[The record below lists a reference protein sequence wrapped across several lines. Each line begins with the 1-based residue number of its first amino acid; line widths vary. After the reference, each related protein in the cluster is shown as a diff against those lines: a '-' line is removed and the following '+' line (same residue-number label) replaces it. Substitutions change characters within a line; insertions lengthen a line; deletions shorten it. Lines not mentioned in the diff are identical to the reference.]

1 MKSQLIFQLILI
13 GTFLSP
19 GQTCSTE
26 KKGEVR
32 SSSDDPEPYTG
43 GPVTSSI
50 GTNGPEHDTGEP
62 DTTAIATNGPEP
74 NTGEP
79 DTTGIATNGF
89 GDSGLSTAAPDN
101 PGSGNG
107 TLETNTKGFSPDEID
122 STLNP
127 TLGITPKRPNDE
139 FSGNN

>member
-19 GQTCSTE
+19 GQTCSRE

-32 SSSDDPEPYTG
+32 SSFDDPEPHTG

-50 GTNGPEHDTGEP
+50 GTNSPEHDTGEP
-62 DTTAIATNGPEP
+62 D
-74 NTGEP
+74 
-79 DTTGIATNGF
+79 D
-89 GDSGLSTAAPDN
+89 
-101 PGSGNG
+101 PGSGDG
-107 TLETNTKGFSPDEID
+107 
-122 STLNP
+122 
-127 TLGITPKRPNDE
+127 TLGITPERPNDE